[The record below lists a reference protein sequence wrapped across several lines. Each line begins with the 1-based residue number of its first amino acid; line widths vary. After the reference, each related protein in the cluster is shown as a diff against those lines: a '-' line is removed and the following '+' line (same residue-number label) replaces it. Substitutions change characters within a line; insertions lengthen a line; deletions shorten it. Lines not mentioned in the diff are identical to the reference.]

1 MLRFRIEGMTCQG
14 CVSAVTQAV
23 GAAAPGQPVEVD
35 LATGEVLVR
44 GTADASTVAAAIERA
59 GYTVIEHP

>member
-14 CVSAVTQAV
+14 CVSAVRQAI

-35 LATGEVLVR
+35 LAAGEILVQ
-44 GTADASTVAAAIERA
+44 GAADVDLVATAIERA
-59 GYTVIEHP
+59 GYKVLERP